1 MPSEN
6 VKLTKMLRLPRL
18 LRIQKLFD
26 TRNIKRLIKSFQG
39 RITKTSQIIEI
50 YNKLNMYKLLRLFVM
65 LTLFTY
71 FLGCFW
77 YLISSEQESDEVVM
91 DETWYSTFNLEQYTI
106 MNRLVVS
113 CYYTLTMLSTVG
125 YGDMYPISNLE
136 KLVAVFCMMFGVAL
150 FSIIMGEFQ
159 VTQEQYEVQMM
170 DPDNTDELK

>member
-1 MPSEN
+1 
-6 VKLTKMLRLPRL
+6 
-18 LRIQKLFD
+18 
-26 TRNIKRLIKSFQG
+26 
-39 RITKTSQIIEI
+39 
-50 YNKLNMYKLLRLFVM
+50 MYKLLRLFVM